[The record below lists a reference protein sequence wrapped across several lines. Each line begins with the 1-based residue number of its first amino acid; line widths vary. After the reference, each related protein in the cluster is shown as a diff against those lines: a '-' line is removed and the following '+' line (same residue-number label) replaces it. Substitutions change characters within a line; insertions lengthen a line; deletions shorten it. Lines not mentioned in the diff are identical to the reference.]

1 MVTKEDF
8 KEKIEEQLAKWNNTI
23 DGLKVKFADAE
34 VDAKAKLQDQLKSLH
49 DKRVKAEKILE
60 EISVTSQEVWE
71 QVRSGAEQSWS
82 DLTRTTKSTMDKMRE
97 AMAKPNRDEEIRLIA
112 YKLWLNEG
120 CPDGRQSEHWL
131 KAESIWHARQDQTT
145 RPVEQTP
152 ANAKRPGK
160 KSATPAASKSRTTKP
175 KAVAKNER
183 PARDEKTP

>member
-8 KEKIEEQLAKWNNTI
+8 KEKIEEQLAKWNNSI

-49 DKRVKAEKILE
+49 DKRVQAEKILE
-60 EISVTSQEVWE
+60 EISGNSQEIWE

-82 DLTRTTKSTMDKMRE
+82 DLTRTAKSTMDKMRE

-112 YKLWLNEG
+112 YELWLNEG

-131 KAESIWHARQDQTT
+131 KAESIWHARQTKPT
-145 RPVEQTP
+145 GRVEKRRP
-152 ANAKRPGK
+152 NAKR
-160 KSATPAASKSRTTKP
+160 
-175 KAVAKNER
+175 
-183 PARDEKTP
+183 